1 MLTVLFSL
9 ISNLNL
15 NMDVFEPT
23 RFPNV
28 LLRWSRDVG
37 VTTLEV
43 TGNISGGVVTPTS
56 VVSLNEN
63 SVRHQTLVLLPS
75 SFQAKTAEIDFS
87 FAGHVTWVLPYRK

>member
-1 MLTVLFSL
+1 MLTVLFSVIL
-9 ISNLNL
+9 NLNL

-43 TGNISGGVVTPTS
+43 TGKISGGVVTPTS

-63 SVRHQTLVLLPS
+63 SVRHQIFGADTNP
-75 SFQAKTAEIDFS
+75 IP
-87 FAGHVTWVLPYRK
+87 G